1 MTNTSSLPPLEQE
14 RSLYSLQP
22 ALVIGLGELGWQ
34 IKQEWKQRQE
44 LYQQFHSPL
53 VLEAIKT
60 SFWLLPEDDRDLE
73 AWEQAP
79 VDYHRQRLRDRDF
92 LTSFAQQLARRYH
105 TIRAHATLPLTD
117 RARPTIFVIGNT
129 WSTVGRAWLWPL
141 AYSARSLLG
150 HSGDYELVGIFVAAQ
165 WEHVTET
172 ETAETETETVL
183 ERDALTYELL
193 YEGDHLHAGQPWQAD
208 LAAAF
213 GDHQTP
219 EQGRFDKIFIVDN
232 VKLNNTTSPQ
242 SENDAEIVQ
251 LVVDLL
257 EACIQ
262 SELLSLIDRCCSV
275 EYPIGKTTLDRLQ
288 RYIGVGISS
297 LEVPLGEAREL
308 IIHEAATHLLQK
320 RILEG
325 KLPSLTN
332 VTEQITKEIQG
343 KIRELVADS
352 AKATLADNPADVDER
367 HEPEQ
372 HAFTLRKTYIVEQA
386 RKDPEGTITTK
397 LVITT
402 KQSRPTMFVGISQV
416 SLHVQWTDPLSE
428 EEYLE
433 TTNKRIVNEYK
444 QIEQLATALSETLR
458 NRKRQH
464 QYVHETTQIIG
475 QAIGTQLETGDQ
487 GLLRALTVAEE
498 VCQRLDNAINE
509 VEKVKRKQQAALDRH
524 NRRWRSVQRVDPLSQ
539 LQGVVKLIPRVPALL
554 LRVIL
559 IGIVLWQFY
568 YDGLRNGIIFWPFDF
583 WFASPDNGPA
593 LASPIAVFNLFAL
606 TVGLLAMITLLPWLI
621 ARLYLYNTRRHLMIE
636 MRMRIQQALIDVQ
649 RSILVLVRRQ
659 LDQYLQNEL
668 KPLKAELAR
677 LKEQI
682 ASDIPD
688 NNYQV
693 YPVVDPTT
701 VAQTFR
707 EDTFAAIEQDNQQ
720 LVSSWLAAP
729 DDPDQ
734 VRPELQTQANRNKRV
749 PIHAS
754 DSDQVWPKLQTAEK
768 VFEQIKEKLGHMVKG
783 GQYVRPISA
792 YLAGQN
798 LEEWSVRINKASV
811 PWIKVS
817 PPQSAMTLSGDH
829 QTAPVEMMC
838 LIAPEGSAN
847 PTALQIAKMLGFCEL
862 ASWADPY
869 RIMLVRIIGNLT
881 TAQFARWS
889 ELQKRKALARVKPAT
904 ESAAQPSA
912 ATASSDAAAQA
923 LTEPAPLMN
932 EGGQAMSI
940 PFTYVE
946 LIDKLD
952 ELLKAER
959 AAIEQEGDKQ
969 AEIDLKGVEDAVNDL
984 RKIGSDQRDPT
995 QIARELKNLD
1005 YIANR
1010 PTIEDRVRQL
1020 LKRMYYYIDGWLKQN
1035 GIVPI
1040 LPKRGDYYDPK
1051 LHGKAVD
1058 REPDPSLPDSVI
1070 KTCIR
1075 RGYMQIANKRM
1086 FIEPLVVVVH
1096 NEQ

>member
-34 IKQEWKQRQE
+34 IKQEWERRQE
-44 LYQQFHSPL
+44 VYQQFHSPL

-60 SFWLLPEDDRDLE
+60 PFWLLPEDDQALE

-79 VDYHRQRLRDRDF
+79 VADHRQRLRDRDF
-92 LTSFAQQLARRYH
+92 LTSCAQQLARRYH

-129 WSTVGRAWLWPL
+129 WSTIGRAWLWPL
-141 AYSARSLLG
+141 AYFARSLLG

-172 ETAETETETVL
+172 ETVKTETAVVL

-193 YEGDHLHAGQPWQAD
+193 HEGDHLHTGQPWQAD

-213 GDHQTP
+213 GDHPAP

-242 SENDAEIVQ
+242 SENNAEIVQ

-275 EYPIGKTTLDRLQ
+275 EYPTGQTTLDRLQ

-297 LEVPLGEAREL
+297 LEVPLSEAREL

-332 VTEQITKEIQG
+332 VTEQITREIQG
-343 KIRELVADS
+343 KIREFVADS
-352 AKATLADNPADVDER
+352 AKATLADNPADIDER
-367 HEPEQ
+367 HDPEQ
-372 HAFTLRKTYIVEQA
+372 HAFTLRKTYTVEQA

-402 KQSRPTMFVGISQV
+402 KQSRPTMFAGMPQV

-428 EEYLE
+428 EEDLE
-433 TTNKRIVNEYK
+433 GADKRIKREY
-444 QIEQLATALSETLR
+444 EQVQQLVPALSDTLR
-458 NRKRQH
+458 RRQH
-464 QYVHETTQIIG
+464 QYVQETTQIIG
-475 QAIGTQLETGDQ
+475 QAIGAQLETGNQ

-498 VCQRLDNAINE
+498 VRQRLDNAINE
-509 VEKVKRKQQAALDRH
+509 VEKAKRKQQAALDRH
-524 NRRWRSVQRVDPLSQ
+524 NRRWRSVQRVTPLSQ
-539 LQGVVKLIPRVPALL
+539 LQSVIKLFLRIPALL

-559 IGIVLWQFY
+559 TGIVLWQFY

-593 LASPIAVFNLFAL
+593 LVSPIAVFNIFAL
-606 TVGLLAMITLLPWLI
+606 TVGLLAMITSLPWFI
-621 ARLYLYNTRRHLMIE
+621 ARLYLYNTRRHLIAE

-649 RSILVLVRRQ
+649 RSILVLVRSQ
-659 LDQYLQNEL
+659 LDQYLQNKL

-682 ASDIPD
+682 ASDRPD

-693 YPVVDPTT
+693 YPVVDPAT

-720 LVSSWLAAP
+720 FVSSWLAATG
-729 DDPDQ
+729 DPNQ
-734 VRPELQTQANRNKRV
+734 VWPELQK
-749 PIHAS
+749 
-754 DSDQVWPKLQTAEK
+754 AEE
-768 VFEQIKEKLGHMVKG
+768 VVEQITEKLERMVKS

-798 LEEWSVRINKASV
+798 LEEWAVRISKASV

-817 PPQSAMTLSGDH
+817 PPQSATTPSGDH

-869 RIMLVRIIGNLT
+869 RIMLVRIIGNFT

-912 ATASSDAAAQA
+912 TTASSDAAAQA

-932 EGGQAMSI
+932 EGGQAITI

-952 ELLKAER
+952 ELLTAER

-969 AEIDLKGVEDAVNDL
+969 AEIDLEGVEDAVNDL
-984 RKIGSDQRDPT
+984 RKIGSDQQDPT

-1005 YIANR
+1005 YIADR

-1020 LKRMYYYIDGWLKQN
+1020 LNRMYYYIDGWLKQN

-1040 LPKRGDYYDPK
+1040 LPKRGDHYDPK
-1051 LHGKAVD
+1051 LHGTALK
-1058 REPDPSLPDSVI
+1058 REPDPSLPDNAI
-1070 KTCIR
+1070 KTRIR